1 MKNQIYKKS
10 IGILSQVLSNPWLA
24 RVKSGKGLIGPLL
37 AFSTLIVGPHVG
49 SLPGAVSRYAW
60 TCHNLIKSQGV
71 AGLSKWMKACSVLL
85 MQSLSGEPHL
95 STRPVGPAVARTRGR
110 KLPRVIPVG
119 HRRMIVRGSR
129 WVIRLWLSL
138 FSLYRVLDWKGKVN
152 LATIEAKGVPT
163 PISFVISLSKFV
175 PIFFKYRSMF
185 KRSPTTLV
193 ACIRPSLTTGPNSL
207 NGWPSAFSSLFD
219 AATWLKHP
227 LYATLVSYC
236 FVTGQ
241 MGFLYPIEYLGTQM
255 WKPRVPGE
263 RMVKEVRHVS
273 VKPRLISPNSKGE
286 RVEIRTSQGGGWD
299 IITFYAKGT
308 RLSSVTESMFGGTDE
323 PKGLALGKLGKK
335 FEPGKVRLFAI
346 VDYWT
351 QCLMQPVHDW
361 AFDILRG
368 IPQDGTFDQL
378 KPLKRLVNR
387 MERSGIRRSWSYDLS
402 AATDRFPLWVQRSL
416 LSGIFS
422 DRFGTLWARLLAGRK
437 YAHRSKGVIVN
448 SSVYATGQPM
458 GALSSWGVFSLS
470 HHLVVQFCAWRVGYK
485 RWFDLY
491 ALLGDDIVIAD
502 EKVAKEYVTVM
513 EALGVKIGLAKSL
526 VGANRSLE
534 FAKRFILEG
543 VDVSPISLKEYHV
556 AKSHIPSLNE
566 LIPKVQ
572 SLVDLRLCHVL
583 RGLGFGYKA
592 VSRLSA
598 KYVRLSKRM
607 SQAVLMLTAP
617 AAPFGYTDGLNWFQ
631 SVGYGL
637 VQPWSADERQGLLH
651 SLASK
656 GVNSLFTRIQMIAY
670 RMEFS
675 GTVPDSIPDPLTG
688 RLTPDPLPPLEK
700 GGKRTS
706 FQLFSEA
713 DAVGP
718 WSLGSIVKDWRDL
731 VERPCFEWIERSLV
745 ETKKLSA
752 ALRQTCRALLQPGEK
767 GSLLTTYLEQ
777 TRSLERD
784 LARYPQDITLLFRP
798 GVQSELQRGTRD
810 LRTWKSLKRNYK
822 NAFPV
827 VRVATTVRT
836 SRKWT

>member
-1 MKNQIYKKS
+1 MKHKIYKKS
-10 IGILSQVLSNPWLA
+10 VGILSQVLSNPWLA

-85 MQSLSGEPHL
+85 MQSLAGEPHL

-119 HRRMIVRGSR
+119 HRRLLVRGTR
-129 WVIRLWLSL
+129 WTIRLWLSL

-152 LATIEAKGVPT
+152 LTTIEAKGVPT
-163 PISFVISLSKFV
+163 PVLIIISLSKFV
-175 PIFFKYRSMF
+175 PVFLRYRSIF
-185 KRSPTTLV
+185 KTKPTVLKGSL
-193 ACIRPSLTTGPNSL
+193 RPSLTTGPNSL

-219 AATWLKHP
+219 AAAWLKHP
-227 LYATLVSYC
+227 LYGTLVSYC

-255 WKPRVPGE
+255 WQPRIPGSK
-263 RMVKEVRHVS
+263 MVKEVKWFPT
-273 VKPRLISPNSKGE
+273 KPSIKSLNSKGE
-286 RVEIRTSQGGGWD
+286 KVEIRPCSTGGWD
-299 IITFYAKGT
+299 RITFYAKGT
-308 RLSSVTESMFGGTDE
+308 RLPSVTESLFGGTEDA
-323 PKGLALGKLGKK
+323 KGLALGKIGKK

-361 AFDILRG
+361 AFDKLRA
-368 IPQDGTFDQL
+368 IHQDGTFDQL
-378 KPLKRLVNR
+378 KPLKRLVNL
-387 MERSGIRRSWSYDLS
+387 MERRGIRRSWSYDLS

-416 LSGIFS
+416 LSEVFS
-422 DRFGTLWARLLAGRK
+422 DRFGTLWARLLAGRNF
-437 YAHRSKGVIVN
+437 AHRHKGVIVGK
-448 SSVYATGQPM
+448 SRYATGQPM

-470 HHLVVQFCAWRVGYK
+470 HHLIVQFCAWRVGYK
-485 RWFDLY
+485 RWFELY

-502 EKVAKEYVTVM
+502 EKVAKEYVVIM
-513 EALGVKIGLAKSL
+513 EELGVKIGLAKSL

-556 AKSHIPSLNE
+556 ARSHIPSLNE

-572 SLVDLRLCHVL
+572 SLVDLRLSHVL
-583 RGLGFGYKA
+583 RGLGFGYKS

-607 SQAVLMLTAP
+607 SQAILMLTSP
-617 AAPFGYTDGLNWFQ
+617 TAPFGYGDGLQWFQ

-637 VQPWSADERQGLLH
+637 VQPWSADERQGLLL

-656 GVNSLFTRIQMIAY
+656 GTNSLFTRIQMIAY
-670 RMEFS
+670 RMEFQ
-675 GTVPDSIPDPLTG
+675 GVIPDTIPDPLTG
-688 RLTPDPLPPLEK
+688 RMTADPLPPLEK
-700 GGKRTS
+700 GNKRTS
-706 FQLFSEA
+706 FNLFTEA
-713 DAVGP
+713 DAIGP
-718 WSLGSIVKDWRDL
+718 WSLGSIVKDWREL
-731 VERPCFEWIERSLV
+731 VERPCFDWIERSLV
-745 ETKKLSA
+745 ETKRLSA
-752 ALRQTCRALLQPGEK
+752 ALRATCRALLQPGDH

-784 LARYPQDITLLFRP
+784 LSKYPQDITLLFRP
-798 GVQSELQRGTRD
+798 GVQSELVRGTRD

-827 VRVATTVRT
+827 VRVPTTVRT
-836 SRKWT
+836 HRKWT